1 MIKKLQILHTSDQH
15 GTIKS
20 IQKRV
25 TNAEGE
31 SVKVDRGGT
40 AHVASKANELRSQHE
55 NTLFVDS
62 GDNVSGQV
70 ESDLNGGRSMVEAM
84 NEMDYDA
91 VTLGN
96 HGFDFGGDVLRE
108 RINSAKFP
116 VVVSNVKNEDGSQ
129 IENTQSSR
137 VVNLGGIK
145 VGLVGLLTDQMKAL
159 STAPLIAGFQFENPI
174 AALARELPKLR
185 AKDVDAVVVL
195 THQDDK
201 DDVKLAKAFPNEGLI
216 IPGGHS
222 HREMENVEEVDGNF
236 IMKSGSHGGTIGQLL
251 VDIDTETKRPV
262 NVSLNPISIDPNL
275 VSADPHI
282 AEMVKGYEAI
292 ADEKMGEVV
301 GNIPETLTLESDRDS
316 TLGNFV
322 TDAMRKYYDADVAFV
337 NSDGIRVDELPKGDV
352 SLANLHEIRPFMGA
366 EVVPGEMKGQDIL
379 DALEHSQNNH
389 RDPEGRSG
397 FLQMSGASYDFD
409 ENGIKNVK
417 IGGKKLD
424 PKANYKVALNT
435 YLTQGKLGYEAFT
448 KGKWQNAG
456 VPFRRALRDYIEG
469 DFKPM
474 ELQEAGSRI
483 QEK

>member
-15 GTIKS
+15 GTAKS
-20 IQKRV
+20 IKKRIDV
-25 TNAEGE
+25 DGK

-40 AHVASKANELRSQHE
+40 AHVAGKAKELRSEHE

-70 ESDLNGGRSMVEAM
+70 VTDLDGGRSMVEMM
-84 NEMDYDA
+84 NEMNYDA

-108 RINSAKFP
+108 RIDSAKFP
-116 VVVSNVKNEDGSQ
+116 VVVSNVKNADGSQ
-129 IENTQSSR
+129 IRNTLSSR
-137 VVNLGGIK
+137 VVNLNGIK
-145 VGLVGLLTDQMKAL
+145 VGLLGLLTDQMKSL

-185 AKDVDAVVVL
+185 AQDVDAVVVL
-195 THQDDK
+195 THQDDA
-201 DDVKLAKAFPNEGLI
+201 DDVKLAQAFPNEGLI

-222 HREMENVEEVDGNF
+222 HREMEHIEQVDGNY
-236 IMKSGSHGGTIGQLL
+236 ILKSGSHGGTIGQLL

-262 NVSLNPISIDPNL
+262 RVNLHPVAIDPNL
-275 VSADPHI
+275 VTADPHI
-282 AEMVKGYEAI
+282 AKLVQGYEAT
-292 ADEKMGEVV
+292 ADEKMGGVV
-301 GNIPETLTLESDRDS
+301 GSIPQNLTLESDRDS

-322 TDAMRKYYDADVAFV
+322 TDAMRHYYQADVAFI
-337 NSDGIRVDELPKGDV
+337 NSDGIRIDELPRGDV
-352 SLANLHEIRPFMGA
+352 KLADLHEIRPFTDS
-366 EVVPGEMKGQDIL
+366 EVVPGEMKGQDIFA
-379 DALEHSQNNH
+379 ALEHSQNNH

-397 FLQMSGASYDFD
+397 FLQVSGLSYDFD

-424 PKANYKVALNT
+424 PKAKYKVALNT

-448 KGKWQNAG
+448 KGHWQNAG
-456 VPFRRALRDYIEG
+456 VPFRRALQDYIQS
-469 DFKPM
+469 DFKPTQ
-474 ELQEAGSRI
+474 LPEAGSRI
-483 QEK
+483 RQA